1 MSVSLSGYEDK
12 VVTLIA
18 ASGVKK
24 GDLVKISA
32 NKTVEKCANTNT
44 FCGVVLS
51 VNNGYAAV
59 KVGGY
64 VTLPYSGT
72 FTALGYQSLS
82 SDGSNKVKAD
92 SEKGRQILVMDI
104 DSTSATTGIIL

>member
-32 NKTVEKCANTNT
+32 NKTVEN
-44 FCGVVLS
+44 V
-51 VNNGYAAV
+51 
-59 KVGGY
+59 
-64 VTLPYSGT
+64 
-72 FTALGYQSLS
+72 
-82 SDGSNKVKAD
+82 
-92 SEKGRQILVMDI
+92 QILTHFV
-104 DSTSATTGIIL
+104 A